1 MRVGVS
7 VGDVVGVV
15 VVKVLWR
22 RCDDVRS
29 CGMMSGCDGVGDGM
43 CLLCRRCDWRGL
55 GCCVIGG
62 SGVKFTIGENVAQIL
77 RSAVG
82 DGELSDGDYV
92 SLSVFQGGE
101 GYFVWGCPDVLL
113 PKVL

>member
-15 VVKVLWR
+15 VVEVLWR

-82 DGELSDGDYV
+82 DGELSDGNGV
-92 SLSVFQGGE
+92 ALSVF
-101 GYFVWGCPDVLL
+101 
-113 PKVL
+113 